1 VRGPDVNHSLWDNRL
16 EALTEDHPS
25 RRASGPPQDEVTG
38 GNPHPRAG
46 QESPHPEEPA
56 PAGVSKDAVTHAL
69 RLGYRQIKSLNRE
82 AALAIAEARP
92 DGSYVSVEDVWRR
105 TNVNTAA
112 LVALAEAGAF
122 GSLGLDRREALWA
135 IRALGHNGRETA
147 AALPLF
153 AAADA
158 RDAVP
163 EPPIALPDET
173 PGEVVAND
181 YAAIRMSLNHHPVGL
196 LRAELAAM
204 NAVPARE
211 LRERPNNQRL
221 TTVGLIL
228 VRQRPGTAKGVIFLT
243 LEDETGVA
251 NVIVWPDVFEQ
262 FRKVVLSS
270 RLVRIQGKLQRE
282 GIVTH
287 LIAEEIVDLSERL
300 DALGDGSTTAPQAFD
315 NDWARADEI
324 KYGTRPDPRQAQ
336 ESGRKLAKP
345 SLWRHPRNTHI
356 AIKSRNFH

>member
-1 VRGPDVNHSLWDNRL
+1 M
-16 EALTEDHPS
+16 
-25 RRASGPPQDEVTG
+25 
-38 GNPHPRAG
+38 
-46 QESPHPEEPA
+46 
-56 PAGVSKDAVTHAL
+56 

-82 AALAIAEARP
+82 AAGTVAEMLP
-92 DGSYVSVEDVWRR
+92 DGGYISVEDVWRR

-112 LVALAEAGAF
+112 LVALAEAGGF
-122 GSLGLDRREALWA
+122 GSLGLERRQALWA

-158 RDAVP
+158 RDAIP
-163 EPPIALPDET
+163 EASVALPDET

-196 LRAELAAM
+196 LRDSLAAM
-204 NAVPARE
+204 GAVPARE
-211 LRERPNNQRL
+211 LRERPNNQHL

-228 VRQRPGTAKGVIFLT
+228 VRQRPGTANGVIFLT

-251 NVIVWPDVFEQ
+251 NVIIWPDVFER

-270 RLVRIQGKLQRE
+270 RLVMIKGKLQRE

-287 LIAEEIVDLSERL
+287 LIAEEIIDLSARL
-300 DALGDGSTTAPQAFD
+300 DALGDGESD
-315 NDWARADEI
+315 GGDDESSADEI
-324 KYGTRPDPRQAQ
+324 KYGTRPDPRQEPAG
-336 ESGRKLAKP
+336 ETKLAKP